1 MGLSKSLPPSA
12 FTRSQR
18 ECMGASPGVSPQL
31 QALLTHRA
39 WYPYPSKAPARVC
52 LWLWGAVLW
61 DTCQCRVTAIGWA
74 AVISWALTWLR
85 GGGGRQGEWAY
96 AAREGLGSLPFLGVR
111 GGGAEPC
118 GSGLAR
124 RENASE
130 LLGLCALPPLGKG
143 QRPLVF

>member
-1 MGLSKSLPPSA
+1 MGLSKSLPPSP
-12 FTRSQR
+12 FTRPQR

-39 WYPYPSKAPARVC
+39 WSPCPLTAPARIC

-61 DTCQCRVTAIGWA
+61 DTYQCGVTPIGWA

-85 GGGGRQGEWAY
+85 GEGGRQGEWAY
-96 AAREGLGSLPFLGVR
+96 AAHEGFPGVR
-111 GGGAEPC
+111 RGGAEPC
-118 GSGLAR
+118 GSSLAR

-130 LLGLCALPPLGKG
+130 LLGLCSASPGKG
-143 QRPLVF
+143 SEAPGVLEGDQ